1 MFFRLE
7 FDIKNDDGSE
17 IEQRFFVLPDIYG
30 KTTMEDL
37 NNQIT
42 LIRTELNLEQ
52 DPQKKQDLNKRLN
65 VLNLKKEIETIK
77 KRIEQIG
84 WMEFK

>member
-1 MFFRLE
+1 MIGPKPIDVFL
-7 FDIKNDDGSE
+7 
-17 IEQRFFVLPDIYG
+17 LLDIYG

-42 LIRTELNLEQ
+42 LIRTELNIEQ

-84 WMEFK
+84 

>member
-1 MFFRLE
+1 MLSKINIPNLSNTLNCFL
-7 FDIKNDDGSE
+7 N
-17 IEQRFFVLPDIYG
+17 PADIYC

-84 WMEFK
+84 WKEI

>member
-1 MFFRLE
+1 MMIGPKPIDVFL
-7 FDIKNDDGSE
+7 
-17 IEQRFFVLPDIYG
+17 LLDIYG

-84 WMEFK
+84 WKEI

>member
-1 MFFRLE
+1 
-7 FDIKNDDGSE
+7 
-17 IEQRFFVLPDIYG
+17 
-30 KTTMEDL
+30 MEDL

-52 DPQKKQDLNKRLN
+52 DPQKKQELNKRLN

-84 WMEFK
+84 

>member
-1 MFFRLE
+1 M
-7 FDIKNDDGSE
+7 
-17 IEQRFFVLPDIYG
+17 LPDIYG

-84 WMEFK
+84 

>member
-7 FDIKNDDGSE
+7 FDIKNDDGSD

-84 WMEFK
+84 

>member
-1 MFFRLE
+1 MIGPKPIDVFL
-7 FDIKNDDGSE
+7 
-17 IEQRFFVLPDIYG
+17 LLDIYG

-84 WMEFK
+84 

>member
-52 DPQKKQDLNKRLN
+52 DPQKKQDLNTRLN

-84 WMEFK
+84 

>member
-1 MFFRLE
+1 
-7 FDIKNDDGSE
+7 
-17 IEQRFFVLPDIYG
+17 
-30 KTTMEDL
+30 MEDL
-37 NNQIT
+37 NNQII
-42 LIRTELNLEQ
+42 LLRTQLNLEQ

-84 WMEFK
+84 

>member
-1 MFFRLE
+1 MMIGPKPIDVFL
-7 FDIKNDDGSE
+7 
-17 IEQRFFVLPDIYG
+17 LLDIYG

-84 WMEFK
+84 WTSFNTPNPSVILTIC

>member
-1 MFFRLE
+1 
-7 FDIKNDDGSE
+7 
-17 IEQRFFVLPDIYG
+17 
-30 KTTMEDL
+30 MEDL

-42 LIRTELNLEQ
+42 LIRTELNLEP

-84 WMEFK
+84 

>member
-1 MFFRLE
+1 MIGPKPIDVFL
-7 FDIKNDDGSE
+7 
-17 IEQRFFVLPDIYG
+17 LLDIYG

-42 LIRTELNLEQ
+42 LIRTQLNLEQ

-84 WMEFK
+84 